1 MGGQAGVV
9 TAFSP
14 YHVMKLTGLSFRQ
27 LAYWDKIGFFKPE
40 YPTGEEGEAY
50 ARIYSFRDVVGL
62 RTISVL
68 KNKHGVSNAHL
79 KEVGR
84 TLAAYSKAP
93 WAEIQLKVWN
103 KKVIFDDPVTGGTRG
118 VVDGQYVLLPIIDVI
133 QDVTKGIE
141 DLKKRRSDQIGQIER
156 HRHVSHNRAVV
167 AGTRVPVRT
176 VVAFL
181 DDGYSP
187 EQIVEEFPGLT
198 VEDVQAA
205 RAYGSLGHAA

>member
-1 MGGQAGVV
+1 MDGQAGVV

-14 YHVMKLTGLSFRQ
+14 FHVLKLTGLSFRQ
-27 LAYWDKIGFFKPE
+27 LAYWDEIGFFKPE
-40 YPTGEEGEAY
+40 YPSGEDGEPY
-50 ARIYSFRDVVGL
+50 ARIYSFKDVVGL

-84 TLAAYSKAP
+84 KLAAYSKAP
-93 WAEIQLKVWN
+93 WAEIQLKVWD
-103 KKVIFDDPVTGGTRG
+103 KRVIFDDPDTGGTRG

-141 DLKKRRSDQIGQIER
+141 DLKKRRFDQIGRIER
-156 HRHVSHNRAVV
+156 HRHVTHNRAVV
-167 AGTRVPVRT
+167 AGTRIPVRT
-176 VVAFL
+176 ILTFVE
-181 DDGYSP
+181 DGFTP

-198 VEDVQAA
+198 SEDVLAA
-205 RAYGSLGHAA
+205 IAYGSASKAA